1 MQKIKNSV
9 RWAALLA
16 FAMIA
21 LLFLTEPTW
30 AGEFAQQA
38 KEATTNGW
46 RGGRGVSI
54 CPIKLA
60 ILLVLYLAWVATTG
74 WCNNDSEKL
83 GDPDQ
88 SYWNGLNMI
97 AFCSA
102 MIVAL
107 FVPIY
112 WVGMPLVL
120 VAWLV
125 AIFVYIKTRNK
136 DLLDADKVMTPGHI
150 VFWFRTRVLK
160 QKVKPKPM
168 PYEGGSEIQLE
179 GTGLGLDERAK
190 LTRTV
195 NSRNFNGSVGYN
207 RFRELLYHALHAR
220 ATEILIEFG
229 AEETKFQYQID
240 GVYHFIEDAFKKP
253 WVREE
258 ADDVAQAA
266 KILIGG
272 NPQDRRGRQSGVF
285 KMLYDK
291 NKKGKPNTCE
301 ASLDTAGTPTG
312 EMFKVFFKF
321 GKSSFKNINEICDD
335 PERQAKMRSVINA
348 DHGLVV
354 LASAPHQ
361 GLKTMTTV
369 MFNTADRFTRDFSAV
384 EDVQHPY
391 EFIENIT
398 TTKYDSAKGETPMN
412 VLPDVY
418 FKEPKVVLIRD
429 MVNLEA
435 WALACEEVKNDRLII
450 STHRGKDS
458 VSTIVELLKYG
469 VNAKALADTLH
480 SVITQ
485 RLVRKL
491 CDNCKEDIKPN
502 PTILKQL
509 GLDPQT
515 EKIYR
520 KRVHEPVEPGQ
531 RDYYVPCEECR
542 DIGFKGRVAIFDVL
556 EITDDMRQIIAADV
570 DLTKKA
576 NALRQAAIKS
586 GQYGFIVDGARLVK
600 EGVTSYEELVRM
612 LK

>member
-9 RWAALLA
+9 RWTVWFVL
-16 FAMIA
+16 AMIV
-21 LLFLTEPTW
+21 LVFLAEPTL

-38 KEATTNGW
+38 KDATTNGW

-54 CPIKLA
+54 CPIKLGV
-60 ILLVLYLAWVATTG
+60 LLVFYLAWVATSG

-97 AFCSA
+97 AFSA
-102 MIVAL
+102 VMLVAL
-107 FVPIY
+107 FVPIF

-120 VAWLV
+120 AAWLT
-125 AIFVYIKTRNK
+125 AIFVYIKARNK

-150 VFWFRTRVLK
+150 IFWFRTRVLK

-168 PYEGGSEIQLE
+168 AYEGGSEIQLE
-179 GTGLGLDERAK
+179 GTGLNLDERTK

-207 RFRELLYHALHAR
+207 LFRELLYHALHAR
-220 ATEILIEFG
+220 ATEVVIDFG

-240 GVYHFIEDAFKKP
+240 GVFQPVEDAFKKP
-253 WVREE
+253 WIRQD
-258 ADDVAQAA
+258 ADDVAQAV

-272 NPQDRRGRQSGVF
+272 NPQDRRGRQSGAF
-285 KMLYDK
+285 KILYDK
-291 NKKGKPNTCE
+291 NKKGKPNVCE
-301 ASLDTAGTPTG
+301 AKLDTAGTPTG
-312 EMFKVFFKF
+312 EMFKVSFMF
-321 GKSSFKNINEICDD
+321 GKSSFKNIDEICDD
-335 PERQAKMRSVINA
+335 PERQNKMRSVINA
-348 DHGLVV
+348 ERGLVI

-398 TTKYDSAKGETPMN
+398 TTTYDSSKGETPMT

-418 FKEPKVVLIRD
+418 FREPKVVLIRD
-429 MVNLEA
+429 MVNLDA
-435 WALACEEVKNDRLII
+435 WRLACEEVKNDRLII

-458 VSTIVELLKYG
+458 VSTIIELLKYG
-469 VNAKALADTLH
+469 VDAEALADTLH

-491 CDNCKEDIKPN
+491 CDDCKEDIKPN

-509 GLDPQT
+509 GLDPRT

-542 DIGFKGRVAIFDVL
+542 DIGYKGRVAIFDVL
-556 EITDDMRQIIAADV
+556 EITDEMRQIIAANA
-570 DLTKKA
+570 DLARKA
-576 NALRQAAIKS
+576 NALRQAAFKS
-586 GQYGFIVDGARLVK
+586 GQRGFIVDGARLVK
-600 EGVTSYEELVRM
+600 NGVTSYEELVRV